1 MADTEAQ
8 KKHKMLMDWT
18 IALAVIHALLSA
30 VVAYLVQTKSPL
42 LQKIPNALLIF
53 LGISV
58 VVNIIIL
65 ILASMCR
72 NTSM

>member
-8 KKHKMLMDWT
+8 KKHKMLMDT
-18 IALAVIHALLSA
+18 VIALAVIHALLSA
-30 VVAYLVQTKSPL
+30 VVAYLVQTNSPL

-65 ILASMCR
+65 ILASMCK